1 MTLNSLLHIP
11 KTDLKANVITGSF
24 ATVVLSYF
32 KEKKVEVISITP
44 DPSKQFDT
52 LVVIYNG
59 KRKKL
64 KINRGISAY
73 KIGKRIGC
81 ESK

>member
-32 KEKKVEVISITP
+32 KDKGVEVVSITP
-44 DPSKQFDT
+44 DASKTFDT

-64 KINRGISAY
+64 KINRDVSAY

-81 ESK
+81 ETK